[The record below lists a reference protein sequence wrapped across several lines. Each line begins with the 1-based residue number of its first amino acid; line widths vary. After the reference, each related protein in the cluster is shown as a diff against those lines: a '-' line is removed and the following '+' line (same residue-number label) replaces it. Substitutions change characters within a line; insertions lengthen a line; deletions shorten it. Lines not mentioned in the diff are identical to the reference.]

1 MSPAFIAV
9 AAALTLGVIAL
20 VAVPLV
26 RTKGSAGPAPL
37 AAFCVSALLLAGAV
51 ALYLAFSNFSWK
63 QPAADAPQT
72 MVARLARRLERDPD
86 DLDGWLL
93 LGRSQIMLEQYPLA
107 LRAFDRA
114 NRLAEGRNAEAL
126 IGLGEALALTD
137 DEEIAGRAGDLFER
151 ALELDPQS
159 GKALFFGAATAL
171 RRNELPLARERFT
184 RLLALDPPANVRPI
198 LEQQIELIDR
208 TLAQSQDE
216 GAAKGTAV
224 RVDVDI
230 APGLRDQVGDGTPLF
245 VIVRDPASPGP
256 PIAVKRLT
264 ALFPQS
270 VELTSADAMIAGGS
284 FAAGQDVQV
293 IARLARSGS
302 ATARSGDPFG
312 EVRYHVGRDRSARI
326 LIDRV
331 TP

>member
-1 MSPAFIAV
+1 MTPAFVAIAT
-9 AAALTLGVIAL
+9 ALTLGVIAL

-26 RTKGSAGPAPL
+26 RAKGSARPAPL
-37 AAFCVSALLLAGAV
+37 AAFGVSAVLLVGAV
-51 ALYLAFSNFSWK
+51 ALYLTFSNFSWK
-63 QPAADAPQT
+63 QPAADSPQT
-72 MVARLARRLERDPD
+72 MVSRLARRLERNPD
-86 DLDGWLL
+86 DLQGWLL
-93 LGRSQIMLEQYPLA
+93 LGRSHIVLEQYPLA

-114 NRLAEGRNAEAL
+114 NRLGEGRNAEAL
-126 IGLGEALALTD
+126 IGLGEALALTN
-137 DEEIAGRAGDLFER
+137 DEEIAGRAGDLFEK

-159 GKALFFGAATAL
+159 GKALFFAAAAAL
-171 RRNELPLARERFT
+171 RRNDLPLARERFT
-184 RLLALDPPANVRPI
+184 RLLALGPPENVRPI
-198 LEQQIELIDR
+198 LEQQILLIDR
-208 TLAQSQDE
+208 TLAQSQGE
-216 GAAKGTAV
+216 GAADGAAV

-230 APGLRDQVGDGTPLF
+230 APALRESVGAGTPLF
-245 VIVRDPASPGP
+245 VIVRDPGSTGP

-270 VELTSADAMIAGGS
+270 VELTAADAMIAGRS

-302 ATARSGDPFG
+302 PTARSGDPFG